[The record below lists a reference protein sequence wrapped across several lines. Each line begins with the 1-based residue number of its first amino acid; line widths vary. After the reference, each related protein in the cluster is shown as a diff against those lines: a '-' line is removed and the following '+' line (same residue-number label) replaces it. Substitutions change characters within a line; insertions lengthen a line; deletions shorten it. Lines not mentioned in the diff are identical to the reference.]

1 MATENNGP
9 QLKYAIFC
17 HDTEDD
23 PNGELVLKGVIDL
36 IDLAP
41 SKENAEGTDP
51 LLAELDV
58 QLAFCISGAAP
69 GPHHLLVAIKAPGAP
84 LDLPPPQL
92 INWEEGII
100 FQRWIKLF
108 RIPVQR
114 PGHHAAAILLDGTPL
129 GEASFL
135 VRLKDDGAESS

>member
-1 MATENNGP
+1 MATENTGP
-9 QLKYAIFC
+9 QLKYAVFC
-17 HDTEDD
+17 RDTEDA
-23 PNGELVLKGVIDL
+23 PGGELIIKGVIDL
-36 IDLAP
+36 IDLP
-41 SKENAEGTDP
+41 PPEKVENPNPVLT
-51 LLAELDV
+51 ELDL

-108 RIPVQR
+108 RIPVQA
-114 PGHHAAAILLDGTPL
+114 PGYHAAAILLDGTPL
-129 GEASFL
+129 GETSFL
-135 VRLKDDGAESS
+135 VRLKEDARSADG